1 MGEPARGYSRP
12 PFEKGNLVGARH
24 GTRSVRLVEERAQA
38 IREMLLEQH
47 EFLAE
52 PIFVE
57 ALERYCRIEARASML
72 DTYIVEKVEAEG
84 VEAVP
89 KTLWTEATRADMA
102 AQKAGQDLGLDP
114 TGFARAA
121 RDLGFAKS
129 LNQQFGAKRLTQLGE
144 TGRALREK
152 GSGS

>member
-1 MGEPARGYSRP
+1 MGEAARNYSWP
-12 PFEKGNLVGARH
+12 PFEDGNLAAVKSG
-24 GTRSVRLVEERAQA
+24 SQSPRLVTERAQA

-52 PIFVE
+52 PIFFE
-57 ALERYCRIEARASML
+57 ALERYCRIEARARML
-72 DTYIVEKVEAEG
+72 DAYVVAKVESEG
-84 VEAVP
+84 VESVP
-89 KTLWTEATRADMA
+89 KTLWTEATRADMG
-102 AQKAGQDLGLDP
+102 AQKAAQDLGLDP

-144 TGRALREK
+144 AGRELRDR
-152 GSGS
+152 SAS